1 MKLQLSRTLRWQT
14 LAAGKLTVTAGE
26 LWLTRDHMAEDW
38 VLRPGET
45 LAVRAGELLTLGPL
59 HEGRAVVA
67 LSLPETQ
74 ASAGPLPSGLSTLSE
89 GGSGTPLP
97 GTPFSQAGLRAALL
111 ARLAGLARG
120 LAGGLLALAR
130 RAEATACRAQG
141 SICAGESMASAGVL
155 K

>member
-26 LWLTRDHMAEDW
+26 LWLTRDHQGEDW
-38 VLRPGET
+38 VLHPGEA
-45 LAVRAGELLTLGPL
+45 LDVQAGELLTLGPL

-67 LSLPETQ
+67 LNLPV
-74 ASAGPLPSGLSTLSE
+74 P
-89 GGSGTPLP
+89 
-97 GTPFSQAGLRAALL
+97 QAGLRAALL
-111 ARLAGLARG
+111 ARLAGWARG